1 MLDNAD
7 VDTLTAIGR
16 LHMNAGRYPAAVET
30 LTRAVALKP
39 DHLQAAHAL
48 ADSLLRTGRIDEGQ
62 QSQKEVER
70 LRERVGMRQ
79 RRERQAGMLGVQAEL
94 RMRERQ
100 YGAAIAIWQ
109 QLIAL
114 EGGGATNY
122 LRLAEAFAEVGR
134 LEEAASQIQL
144 AIATRN
150 AGSEAHR
157 RLADVYASLGRN
169 DESARERRT
178 YVEQRLKQLRE
189 LNSGEAASAK

>member
-1 MLDNAD
+1 
-7 VDTLTAIGR
+7 
-16 LHMNAGRYPAAVET
+16 
-30 LTRAVALKP
+30 
-39 DHLQAAHAL
+39 
-48 ADSLLRTGRIDEGQ
+48 
-62 QSQKEVER
+62 
-70 LRERVGMRQ
+70 
-79 RRERQAGMLGVQAEL
+79 
-94 RMRERQ
+94 MRERQ
-100 YGAAIAIWQ
+100 YGVAIAIWQ

-122 LRLAEAFAEVGR
+122 LRLAEAFAEAGR

-189 LNSGEAASAK
+189 LDGQAAAPVK